1 MSDTERTPLSLV
13 SRLTSILMC
22 LVVTA
27 VGIKYLVLRPTAA
40 SGTSAAASSVAT
52 APAPVPPA
60 LKVGDV
66 LPSAG
71 QFNPARSGATLV
83 LVLSTECQFCT
94 DSMPF
99 YSRLTQM
106 QAVRN
111 GRLHVSVASL
121 QAEDAMRGHLDGHGV
136 KVPTIV
142 RIVDTALRISAT
154 PTLFLVGA
162 DGHIASIWNGRL
174 RPDQEKELQ
183 EAIAKMASF

>member
-1 MSDTERTPLSLV
+1 MSR
-13 SRLTSILMC
+13 RY
-22 LVVTA
+22 A

-40 SGTSAAASSVAT
+40 SGTLTTAASVAG

-99 YSRLTQM
+99 YSQLMQM
-106 QAVRN
+106 QVVKN

-136 KVPTIV
+136 KVPTVV

-154 PTLFLVGA
+154 PTLFLVSA
-162 DGHIASIWNGRL
+162 DGRIASIWNGRL
-174 RPDQEKELQ
+174 RRDQEKELQ
-183 EAIAKMASF
+183 EAIAKTASF